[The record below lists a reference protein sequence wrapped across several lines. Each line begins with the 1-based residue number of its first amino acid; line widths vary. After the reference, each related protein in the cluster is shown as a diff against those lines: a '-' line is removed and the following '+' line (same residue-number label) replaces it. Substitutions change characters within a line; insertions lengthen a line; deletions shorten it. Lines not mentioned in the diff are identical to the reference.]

1 MIDLTP
7 LEVRKKKGDFKRA
20 MRGYDPGMV
29 DDFLEIVADR
39 LEELVR
45 ANLGHEDRVRQLE
58 QQLRDYKERERAL
71 TDALVSAQELREE
84 MREQAL
90 RDADAARREAQEEA
104 ERIRTNVT
112 QEIEREEQML
122 RRLRA
127 RQAQLAQS
135 YRALLERE
143 MEELEVMAGGVSYRA
158 GLDEEEDASEP
169 AAPRDAVRQQEA
181 PRTERAPRDPARSRP
196 ERQAAVREVPPAYGA
211 ASSAGV
217 AAAAG
222 DDRVPAP
229 HGDRAPAAGPVDAAD
244 DEEEVDDE
252 ALERSLEALQVVF
265 ARDEAEVRRDW
276 PLPDAPRT
284 AGGSAQESIA
294 PEQNAQDRA
303 TQDRTVPVA
312 SEPDLAAAESSHAGF
327 AAPAP
332 SRFEEA
338 PVEDPRIEAR
348 SDPVPEQHGDPVA
361 VPVAFEEDAFY
372 GDELLLE
379 DAIEEGDADYADD
392 MDDEEPQPAAVADP
406 WLPKLI
412 EDAP

>member
-90 RDADAARREAQEEA
+90 RDADAARREAQQEA
-104 ERIRTNVT
+104 EQIRTNVT

-143 MEELEVMAGGVSYRA
+143 MEELEVMAGGISYRA
-158 GLDEEEDASEP
+158 GLDEEDDA
-169 AAPRDAVRQQEA
+169 AAPRDAVHQQEA
-181 PRTERAPRDPARSRP
+181 PRAERAPRDAARGRS
-196 ERQAAVREVPPAYGA
+196 ERQAAVREVPPPYGA
-211 ASSAGV
+211 GPAAG
-217 AAAAG
+217 AAAAAA
-222 DDRVPAP
+222 DDRLPEP
-229 HGDRAPAAGPVDAAD
+229 SGERAPTPGSDGAAD

-276 PLPDAPRT
+276 PLPNAPRNT
-284 AGGSAQESIA
+284 PERSAQESVA
-294 PEQNAQDRA
+294 SEQNAQEREA
-303 TQDRTVPVA
+303 PEA
-312 SEPDLAAAESSHAGF
+312 GEPERAAAGSSYVES

-332 SRFEEA
+332 LRFEA
-338 PVEDPRIEAR
+338 ASVEDTAIEA
-348 SDPVPEQHGDPVA
+348 STDAEPDQHDDPAA
-361 VPVAFEEDAFY
+361 VPVAFEEDSFY

-379 DAIEEGDADYADD
+379 DAIEEGDAEYADD
-392 MDDEEPQPAAVADP
+392 EDDEEPQPAAVADP

>member
-143 MEELEVMAGGVSYRA
+143 MEELEVMAGGISYRA
-158 GLDEEEDASEP
+158 GLDEEEDAPE
-169 AAPRDAVRQQEA
+169 RDAVQQQEA
-181 PRTERAPRDPARSRP
+181 PRAERPPRDAARSQP
-196 ERQAAVREVPPAYGA
+196 ERQAAVREVPPPYGA
-211 ASSAGV
+211 ASSTGV

-222 DDRVPAP
+222 DDRVPEP
-229 HGDRAPAAGPVDAAD
+229 RGDRAPAPGPVDAAD

-265 ARDEAEVRRDW
+265 ARDEAEVRHDW
-276 PLPDAPRT
+276 PPPDAPRN
-284 AGGSAQESIA
+284 AGGSATESVA
-294 PEQNAQDRA
+294 PEQNAQERA

-312 SEPDLAAAESSHAGF
+312 SEPGRAAAESSHAGF

-332 SRFEEA
+332 SRFEAA
-338 PVEDPRIEAR
+338 PVEDTPIEGGM
-348 SDPVPEQHGDPVA
+348 DPVPEEHEDPAA
-361 VPVAFEEDAFY
+361 VPVAFEEDSFY

-379 DAIEEGDADYADD
+379 DAIEEGDAEYADD